1 MKRGTEPMTDREL
14 TETLRLLLD
23 LWAKAEDMD
32 LPWLYDQ
39 TTDAMEALTENLNP
53 VPPRNQ

>member
-1 MKRGTEPMTDREL
+1 MTDREL